1 MRLRV
6 VSKRTE
12 IPNLNP
18 NEKMVH
24 LAFRASNVDFL
35 NLMQQCP
42 RLRTVQIPPSYQKTM
57 SNAIHV
63 FLEMQGIELLG
74 GDVWGHR
81 KDLDEYYT
89 VDNATIEEIR
99 TLAASG
105 ATADDVANQIQR
117 KSRLS
122 TDLIKYIAKT
132 KITA

>member
-6 VSKRTE
+6 VSEKTE
-12 IPNLNP
+12 ISNLNP

-24 LAFRASNVDFL
+24 MAFRASNVDFL
-35 NLMQQCP
+35 NLMQRCP
-42 RLRTVQIPPSYQKTM
+42 RLRTIQVPPSYQKTM
-57 SNAIHV
+57 SNAIQL

-81 KDLDEYYT
+81 KDLDVYYT
-89 VDNATIEEIR
+89 VDDATIEEIR
-99 TLAASG
+99 ALAASG
-105 ATADDVANQIQR
+105 ADADDVANQIQKR
-117 KSRLS
+117 SRLS